1 MATPSEKLAQSL
13 VVLSDIK
20 HKTGKGSIRAKD
32 LTRTHRERLLKNG
45 FIQEVIK
52 GWYVPSRPDDEPGDS
67 TPWIA
72 SFWNFCADYLGQR
85 FGEDWCVSPE
95 QSISIHSG
103 NWTVPGQLLVR
114 SPKANNNI
122 TELLY
127 ETSILDTKLE
137 IPTSN
142 QITTNNGIR
151 ILKLPT
157 ALIACSATFF
167 KQSPIDARAV
177 LGMIKDSSDILKP
190 LLDGGHTTIAGRLSG
205 AFRNIGK
212 ARIADEITSTMK
224 SAGYDVRETDPFD
237 NSLKIEL
244 PANKPS
250 PYVLRIKLIWQEMR
264 TKVLE
269 YFPKPPGQPGN
280 IKGYIKQVEDIYKT
294 DAYHSLSIEGYQV
307 SEELIDRVRSGNWNP
322 EVNKADKDNRD
333 ALAARGY
340 WQAFNLVKNSIE
352 KILHGQ
358 QAGKVDDDD
367 HGAWYRELFAPSV
380 ITGIL
385 KASDLAGYRTA
396 QVYIR
401 KSNHVPLN
409 AEAVRDAM
417 STLFNLLREEKE
429 PSVRAVLGHFVF
441 VYIHP
446 YMDGNGRIAR
456 FLMNTMLAS
465 GGYPWTVIQTE
476 RRTDYMEALEHAS
489 VQQNIEPFAKFIAAM
504 VEKNLA
510 TDTSEKR

>member
-1 MATPSEKLAQSL
+1 M
-13 VVLSDIK
+13 
-20 HKTGKGSIRAKD
+20 
-32 LTRTHRERLLKNG
+32 
-45 FIQEVIK
+45 
-52 GWYVPSRPDDEPGDS
+52 
-67 TPWIA
+67 
-72 SFWNFCADYLGQR
+72 
-85 FGEDWCVSPE
+85 
-95 QSISIHSG
+95 
-103 NWTVPGQLLVR
+103 
-114 SPKANNNI
+114 
-122 TELLY
+122 
-127 ETSILDTKLE
+127 
-137 IPTSN
+137 
-142 QITTNNGIR
+142 
-151 ILKLPT
+151 
-157 ALIACSATFF
+157 
-167 KQSPIDARAV
+167 
-177 LGMIKDSSDILKP
+177 
-190 LLDGGHTTIAGRLSG
+190 
-205 AFRNIGK
+205 
-212 ARIADEITSTMK
+212 
-224 SAGYDVRETDPFD
+224 
-237 NSLKIEL
+237 
-244 PANKPS
+244 
-250 PYVLRIKLIWQEMR
+250 
-264 TKVLE
+264 
-269 YFPKPPGQPGN
+269 
-280 IKGYIKQVEDIYKT
+280 
-294 DAYHSLSIEGYQV
+294 
-307 SEELIDRVRSGNWNP
+307 IDRVRSRNWNP
-322 EVNKADKDNRD
+322 EVNKADKDYRD

-358 QAGKVDDDD
+358 QAGKVVDDD
-367 HGAWYRELFAPSV
+367 HGAWYRELFAPIV